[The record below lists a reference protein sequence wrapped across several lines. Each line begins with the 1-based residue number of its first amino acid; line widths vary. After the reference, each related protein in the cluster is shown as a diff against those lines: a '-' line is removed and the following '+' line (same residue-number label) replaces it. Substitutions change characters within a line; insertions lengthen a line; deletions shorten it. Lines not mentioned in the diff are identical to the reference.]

1 MRLAKVLF
9 FTYLALIGV
18 VLVAAFLI
26 GAAGR

>member
-9 FTYLALIGV
+9 FTYLALIVV